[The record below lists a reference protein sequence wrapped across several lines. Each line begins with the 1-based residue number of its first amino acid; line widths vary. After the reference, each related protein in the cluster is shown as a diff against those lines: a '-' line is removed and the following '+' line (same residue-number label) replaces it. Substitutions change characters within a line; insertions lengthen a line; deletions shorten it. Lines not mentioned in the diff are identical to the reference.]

1 VAKKVFGK
9 GPLLFQRRGGGGIEG
24 FGDMTKKWLM
34 PCVKTVVSAA
44 LLYALFRKIDFN
56 AFLNAVSSISVFY
69 AALAVL
75 IYFTVQCLSAY
86 RWSLIL
92 AKDFSLPYREIL
104 SMYFIGMFFNN
115 FLPTLIGGDVV
126 KGYYL
131 YRRIQNG
138 PVSFASI
145 FMGRYLGFAALMAI
159 TLVALAFG
167 YGAVHAIG
175 GAGLV
180 WVFVLLA
187 GGFVCVSLFLWFKGL
202 HDWLVKAL
210 LKVSFFRLN
219 EKLDAF
225 YRAVMSFKGRGD
237 ILFKAFILSLAVQGG
252 VIAGYLVLGR
262 AMGIGVKAGYFPLFI
277 PLATVSAML
286 PFSLRGLGIREAIFV
301 ALFTMAGA
309 GMAEALGLSL
319 MWFFVTVLV
328 SVLGAFE
335 YLRLGGRKAGV
346 SASEAD

>member
-1 VAKKVFGK
+1 
-9 GPLLFQRRGGGGIEG
+9 
-24 FGDMTKKWLM
+24 MTKERLM
-34 PCVKTVVSAA
+34 PVVKVAVSAA
-44 LLYALFRKIDFN
+44 LLYALFRKTDFN
-56 AFLNAVSSISVFY
+56 AFLNAVSSVSVFY

-75 IYFTVQCLSAY
+75 IYFTVQCVSAY

-92 AKDFSLPYREIL
+92 AKDVSVPYREIL
-104 SMYFIGMFFNN
+104 SIYFIGMFFNN
-115 FLPTLIGGDVV
+115 FLPTIIGGDVV

-131 YRRIQNG
+131 YKRVGNG
-138 PVSFASI
+138 PKVFASI
-145 FMGRYLGFAALMAI
+145 FMDRYSGFAALMTI

-167 YGAVHAIG
+167 YFAVYAIG
-175 GAGLV
+175 GAGLIG
-180 WVFVLLA
+180 VFVFLM

-219 EKLDAF
+219 EKLDAL
-225 YRAVMSFKGRGD
+225 YCAVMSFKGRGD

-252 VIAGYLVLGR
+252 VIAGYLILGH

-286 PFSLRGLGIREAIFV
+286 PFSFAGLGIREAVFV

-309 GMAEALGLSL
+309 SMEEALGLSL
-319 MWFFVTVLV
+319 MWFFVTVIV

-335 YLRLGGRKAGV
+335 YLRLGGWKEEVPAGKA
-346 SASEAD
+346 D